1 MADTAVTIVD
11 EIIADLSARSGLG
24 SEWDQ
29 TDKDIRDEIRT
40 EWLDIVS
47 SAVKVRDFEVAKAE
61 RSNVLFSNRHLSR
74 PGTLVQ
80 ASAAAA
86 RTELLSLATTTWQTV
101 VAANGGIP
109 VDESTDSVARE
120 IVRHCRLLISEVDQP
135 TRPARRRSTGA
146 QTVPAAYDD
155 AAGEGAEDDHAEH
168 LEYDE

>member
-11 EIIADLSARSGLG
+11 EIIADLSARPGLG

-29 TDKDIRDEIRT
+29 INKYIRDEIRT

-47 SAVKVRDFEVAKAE
+47 SAVKVRDFKVAKAE
-61 RSNVLFSNRHLSR
+61 RGRVDRLFSL
-74 PGTLVQ
+74 
-80 ASAAAA
+80 AA
-86 RTELLSLATTTWQTV
+86 TTWQTI

-135 TRPARRRSTGA
+135 TQPAKRRR
-146 QTVPAAYDD
+146 VPVVADD
-155 AAGEGAEDDHAEH
+155 LEIDQPDEHAEHTEH
-168 LEYDE
+168 LEYGE